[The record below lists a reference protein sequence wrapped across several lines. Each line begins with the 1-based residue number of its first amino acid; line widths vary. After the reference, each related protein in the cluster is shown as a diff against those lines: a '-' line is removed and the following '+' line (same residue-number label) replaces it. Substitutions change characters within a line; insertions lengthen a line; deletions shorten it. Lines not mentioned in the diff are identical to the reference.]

1 MKKKVSLFLVLIL
14 LPVLAF
20 AQYTGGSY
28 DGYAM
33 SVILEDSS
41 LPVTLTLFTAVA
53 DNGKIIL
60 HWSTASESENLGFI
74 LERSNEHK
82 ASWCVIASY
91 KTHAT
96 LKGQGNTS
104 VRSSYEFTDENIV
117 SGTTYEYR
125 ISDVDYS
132 GKITNLKAVTINIT
146 ENSTDVS
153 NSYVLQSAYP
163 NPFNPTT
170 NISYILG
177 EEADMSIF
185 IMDLRGSVVKQLISS
200 KKHPEGSYSLNW
212 DGGNDNGIKLSSGVY
227 FIVMKANAMTTSKK
241 IVLLR

>member
-163 NPFNPTT
+163 NPFNPTFT
-170 NISYILG
+170 IPLQLNENAFVNIELVNILG
-177 EEADMSIF
+177 QKVMQIENKQMSIGNN
-185 IMDLRGSVVKQLISS
+185 DLQINC
-200 KKHPEGSYSLNW
+200 ENLN
-212 DGGNDNGIKLSSGVY
+212 SGVY
-227 FIVMKANAMTTSKK
+227 FVKVTVDLSSADRVNEIQKV
-241 IVLLR
+241 VLLK